1 MTGESMLQLTV
12 DQLGRMLCA
21 STVIGAPI
29 EAGDRVIL
37 PVAEF
42 GFGFGAGEG
51 SGGRTEA
58 EKSGGAGTGGGGSV
72 SVVALVIINRGVT
85 GPEGVQVVSL
95 KKKSELAEVIT
106 SLGETV
112 GPHIGRA
119 MEKGSE
125 MMMKRQKESQY
136 AREPK
141 DIQVK
146 GEGEL

>member
-1 MTGESMLQLTV
+1 MLQLTV
-12 DQLGRMLCA
+12 DQLGKMLCA

-51 SGGRTEA
+51 SGGKTEA

-72 SVVALVIINRGVT
+72 SVVALVIIHRSVT
-85 GPEGVQVVSL
+85 GPEGVQVISL
-95 KKKSELAEVIT
+95 KKKSELSEVIT
-106 SLGETV
+106 TLGETV
-112 GPHIGRA
+112 GPHIGKA

-125 MMMKRQKESQY
+125 MMMKRQKE
-136 AREPK
+136 AEPAGESK
-141 DIQVK
+141 EIRVK

>member
-12 DQLGRMLCA
+12 DQLGKMLCA
-21 STVIGAPI
+21 STVIGEPI

-51 SGGRTEA
+51 SGGTTEA
-58 EKSGGAGTGGGGSV
+58 NRGGGAGTGGGGGV
-72 SVVALVIINRGVT
+72 YVVALVIINRSVT
-85 GPEGVQVVSL
+85 GPEGVQVISL
-95 KKKSELAEVIT
+95 KKRSELAEVIT
-106 SLGETV
+106 TLGETV

-125 MMMKRQKESQY
+125 MMMKRHKEAQPSG
-136 AREPK
+136 ESK
-141 DIQVK
+141 EIHIK
-146 GEGEL
+146 GEGEQ